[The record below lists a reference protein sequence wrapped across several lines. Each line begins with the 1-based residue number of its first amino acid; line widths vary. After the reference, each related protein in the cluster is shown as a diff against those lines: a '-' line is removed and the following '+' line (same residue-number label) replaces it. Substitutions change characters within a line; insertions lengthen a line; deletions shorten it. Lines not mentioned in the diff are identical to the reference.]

1 MTEKDTGKLEHELAE
16 ARGVEGFFEE
26 NADGLRRLSAA
37 AYLKS
42 LLIEKGLKKSEV
54 IDASGLETQYAY
66 HIFAGRK
73 RTSREYLLAIALAM
87 RLTTKETQRLL
98 RYGDVGRLYVR
109 DPWDSIV
116 WYALEHRLTVME
128 TNELLRK
135 FSKTPLLGCVREEAP
150 PPL

>member
-1 MTEKDTGKLEHELAE
+1 MTEKDTGELEHELTE

-37 AYLKS
+37 DYLRS
-42 LLIEKGLKKSEV
+42 LLVEKGLKKAEV
-54 IDASGLETQYAY
+54 IEASGLGQQYAY

-73 RTSREYLLAIALAM
+73 HTSRENLLAIALAM
-87 RLTTKETQRLL
+87 ELTTKEAQRLL
-98 RYGDVGRLYVR
+98 RYGNVGRLYVR

-128 TNELLRK
+128 TNELLQR
-135 FSKTPLLGCVREEAP
+135 FSKAPLLGCVREEDP
-150 PPL
+150 FPL